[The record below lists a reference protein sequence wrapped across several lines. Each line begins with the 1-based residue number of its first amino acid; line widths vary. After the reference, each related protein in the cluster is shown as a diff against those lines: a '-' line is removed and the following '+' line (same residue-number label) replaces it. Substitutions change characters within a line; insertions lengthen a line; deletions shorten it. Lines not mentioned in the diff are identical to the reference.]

1 LTNGEDPYDDSVV
14 KKLIHPN
21 LKLLLVTEGPDGCRY
36 YSKVMSICDMYTTY
50 YSLLICCKF
59 AVTCTCVGKGSLRCS
74 RTVFGISSNIL
85 DHVTQVIHHLIYFSD
100 VKKKRGVEHRMD
112 FYLVVD
118 KREKANLSCVAE
130 WW

>member
-1 LTNGEDPYDDSVV
+1 
-14 KKLIHPN
+14 
-21 LKLLLVTEGPDGCRY
+21 
-36 YSKVMSICDMYTTY
+36 M
-50 YSLLICCKF
+50 
-59 AVTCTCVGKGSLRCS
+59 
-74 RTVFGISSNIL
+74 
-85 DHVTQVIHHLIYFSD
+85 HHLIYFSD